1 MKRLTVGRALLGMMA
16 ILLIMG
22 IVGCERPVPDE
33 PTPTL
38 EVEISPQAPPTR
50 EREPTTVSVLE
61 TPSGTAT
68 ATIFW
73 DVPTFTPTPEGA
85 VSPTSTPPVLAVQPT
100 WTPTVG
106 AMPTEPSPASVSH
119 TVVWGDT
126 LFGLAQRYGTTVDA
140 IVRVNNLPNENY
152 IRVGQVLQI
161 PRGDQPVGVPA
172 APGGTVSYTVQPG
185 DTLYGIASRYGT
197 TVQAIAQAN
206 GVVNPAFIR
215 VGQQLSIPTGSTADV
230 PASPGGNVYVVVPG
244 DTLSSIAARYGT
256 TAWAIAYANNLP
268 NANWIRVGQTL
279 IIPAP

>member
-1 MKRLTVGRALLGMMA
+1 
-16 ILLIMG
+16 
-22 IVGCERPVPDE
+22 
-33 PTPTL
+33 
-38 EVEISPQAPPTR
+38 
-50 EREPTTVSVLE
+50 
-61 TPSGTAT
+61 
-68 ATIFW
+68 
-73 DVPTFTPTPEGA
+73 
-85 VSPTSTPPVLAVQPT
+85 
-100 WTPTVG
+100 
-106 AMPTEPSPASVSH
+106 MPTEPSPASVSH